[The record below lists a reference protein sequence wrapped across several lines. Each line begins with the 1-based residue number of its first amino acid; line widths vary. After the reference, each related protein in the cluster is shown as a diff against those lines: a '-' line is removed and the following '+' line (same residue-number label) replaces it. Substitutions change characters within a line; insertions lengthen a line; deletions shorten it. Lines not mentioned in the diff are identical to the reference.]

1 MTGVAGFIAE
11 EGSHDTSDDNDDL
24 IATQWIPHSGRAD
37 RPGRPHPPCPHALM
51 SSIPPCDSG
60 RADRPRSA
68 DGMGSGFISRSDDVP
83 DLMSALTYRGPAGTL
98 VPTGANEV
106 RERFGD
112 GGWRLGTQARE
123 TGPTAWGLASP
134 RAAMAC
140 LTSCQG
146 PTRAKCATAGTRCPL
161 AHWPASQPASFASAC
176 PRVTVPACP
185 LCLSSTQHSVLDPA
199 LFPLISTPYSAL
211 STLSSA
217 LLPHPFNRFNT
228 FSLPRTRS
236 TPCRWA
242 PPPCPE
248 TA

>member
-1 MTGVAGFIAE
+1 MTGVAGFIAK

-24 IATQWIPHSGRAD
+24 IATQWIPHSGRAG

-51 SSIPPCDSG
+51 SSLPPYASG

-83 DLMSALTYRGPAGTL
+83 DLMSAHIPRTSRDAGPYR
-98 VPTGANEV
+98 
-106 RERFGD
+106 RERGSRAVWR
-112 GGWRLGTQARE
+112 WRLAVRHAGKGYRAA
-123 TGPTAWGLASP
+123 AWGLASP

-146 PTRAKCATAGTRCPL
+146 PCLRITM
-161 AHWPASQPASFASAC
+161 
-176 PRVTVPACP
+176 PACP
-185 LCLSSTQHSVLDPA
+185 LCLPSTQHSIQHSVLDPA
-199 LFPLISTPYSAL
+199 LFPLIST
-211 STLSSA
+211 LSSA
-217 LLPHPFNRFNT
+217 LLTPHPFNRFNT

>member
-24 IATQWIPHSGRAD
+24 IATQWIPHSGRAG

-51 SSIPPCDSG
+51 SSLPPYASG

-68 DGMGSGFISRSDDVP
+68 DGMGSGFASRSDDVP
-83 DLMSALTYRGPAGTL
+83 DLMSAHIPRTSRDAGPYR
-98 VPTGANEV
+98 
-106 RERFGD
+106 RERGSRAV
-112 GGWRLGTQARE
+112 GRWRLAVRHAGKGYRAA
-123 TGPTAWGLASP
+123 AWGLASP

-146 PTRAKCATAGTRCPL
+146 PSRAKRDSRHQVRP
-161 AHWPASQPASFASAC
+161 C
-176 PRVTVPACP
+176 PRVTMPACP
-185 LCLSSTQHSVLDPA
+185 LCLPSTQHSIQHSVLDPA
-199 LFPLISTPYSAL
+199 LFPVISTPYSAL

-217 LLPHPFNRFNT
+217 LPLHPFNRFNT

-242 PPPCPE
+242 PPP
-248 TA
+248 